1 MKISVKIIPSP
12 GIAIPKRSRNGAAK
26 PSRNENRNLRIQ
38 KVTAIG
44 TIARRPV
51 KILRLIDCHMMY

>member
-12 GIAIPKRSRNGAAK
+12 GMAIPKLFKNGEAR
-26 PSRNENRNLRIQ
+26 PSRKENRNLRIQ

-44 TIARRPV
+44 TIARSPA